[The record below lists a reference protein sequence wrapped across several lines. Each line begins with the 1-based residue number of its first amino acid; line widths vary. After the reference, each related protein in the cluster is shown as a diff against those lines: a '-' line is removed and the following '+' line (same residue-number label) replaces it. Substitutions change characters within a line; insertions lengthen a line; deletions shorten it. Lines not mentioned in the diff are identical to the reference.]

1 MRVQRPGNG
10 VLVIRTSGTLDAAA
24 RPRFAELLHQRLCGT
39 ARTMVVDLS
48 AITFADTAG
57 LEPVLRAAQRA
68 QAERTT
74 FALISNAIVD
84 RLMQL
89 MGIAGK
95 LSCVSSISEVLSTSE
110 WLSEPPV

>member
-39 ARTMVVDLS
+39 ARTIVVDLS

-57 LEPVLRAAQRA
+57 LEPVLRAAQCA
-68 QAERTT
+68 QAGTT

-89 MGIAGK
+89 MGIAGT
-95 LSCVSSISEVLSTSE
+95 LSCVSSISEVLSPCE
-110 WLSEPPV
+110 RLGEPPV